1 MVKHYIDKKGNN
13 HHVVFLVDEIGQY
26 IGEDSKLMLNLQT
39 VTEDLGS
46 ACGGKAWVVVT
57 SQQDID
63 SITKTKGNDFS
74 KIQGRFDTR
83 LSLSSANVDEIIRK
97 RILGNEEWRTNT
109 GPPPMMKDT
118 IIKNDNILMT
128 ALKRSSTL
136 IGLISLQFTHL
147 FHISSIFL
155 QVCLHR

>member
-1 MVKHYIDKKGNN
+1 MVKEYIDKKGNN

-46 ACGGKAWVVVT
+46 ACGGKAWVAVT

-74 KIQGRFDTR
+74 KSKVVLTQDFPCH
-83 LSLSSANVDEIIRK
+83 LQM
-97 RILGNEEWRTNT
+97 W
-109 GPPPMMKDT
+109 MKLLEKEYL
-118 IIKNDNILMT
+118 KNQKQAD
-128 ALKRSSTL
+128 K
-136 IGLISLQFTHL
+136 H
-147 FHISSIFL
+147 
-155 QVCLHR
+155 